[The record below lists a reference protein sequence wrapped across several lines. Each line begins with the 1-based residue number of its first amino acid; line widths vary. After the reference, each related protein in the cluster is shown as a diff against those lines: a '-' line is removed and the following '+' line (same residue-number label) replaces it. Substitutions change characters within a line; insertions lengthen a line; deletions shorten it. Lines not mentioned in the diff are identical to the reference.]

1 MTLKSLLS
9 SLFILIMVNIS
20 LAQEDTVRYQD
31 EVYVD
36 FIKSV
41 AFHQVGLP
49 TSYPTIQLDNGRL
62 FLSFDDMGGSF
73 YDYTYEVQHCTKDWV
88 PSDINELEFLD
99 GFNGERIE
107 MFNTAENTFVDYTN
121 YQLIIPNRDM
131 NFKISGNYLLII
143 NDENGLPVIT
153 RRFIVAKPKVVV
165 VVKTTKSPD
174 VEYINSYQG
183 VTFEV
188 NKKDTYISNPK
199 EELYA
204 TIIQNGRWFE
214 SIDNLKPT
222 SIIADRITFNNGMP
236 YSFPGLKEHRS
247 FDIRTLE
254 AATRN
259 VHSIDLEANGT
270 KAILELSKSRY
281 FGNYVFENDAN
292 GAFVLANDN
301 GENDEVTG
309 DYVDVYFTLKTMEVE
324 DKDVYILGRFN
335 DWTPSPLY
343 KMNYDYD
350 RKVYKNNLFFK
361 QGYYDYLYGV
371 MDETGSVDTELL
383 EGNSH
388 QTEND
393 YLIVI
398 YQRSYSENYD
408 EVIGLSYRSSVKN

>member
-1 MTLKSLLS
+1 MNTKNLICTFIFLS
-9 SLFILIMVNIS
+9 IACFMH
-20 LAQEDTVRYQD
+20 AQEDTVRYQD

-41 AFHQVGLP
+41 AFHQNGLP
-49 TSYPTIQLDNGRL
+49 TSYPTIQLGVGRL

-73 YDYTYEVQHCTKDWV
+73 YDYTYEVRHCNKDWI
-88 PSDINELEFLD
+88 PSDINELEYLD

-107 MFNTAENTFVDYTN
+107 SFNTAENTFVDYTN
-121 YQLIIPNRDM
+121 YQLVIPNRDL
-131 NFKISGNYLLII
+131 NLKISGNYLLII
-143 NDENGLPVIT
+143 NDESGLPVIT
-153 RRFIVAKPKVVV
+153 RRFIVSDPKVIVIAEM
-165 VVKTTKSPD
+165 KKSPE

-183 VTFEV
+183 ITFEV
-188 NKKDTYISNPK
+188 NKKDFYISNPK

-204 TIIQNGRWFE
+204 TVIQNGRWNE
-214 SIDNLKPT
+214 AIENLQPT
-222 SIIADRITFNNGMP
+222 SVISERITFNNRMP
-236 YSFPGLKEHRS
+236 YSFPGMKEHRS

-292 GAFVLANDN
+292 GSFVLANDN
-301 GENDEVTG
+301 GDNDEVTG

-324 DKDVYILGRFN
+324 DQEVYILGKFN
-335 DWTPSPLY
+335 DWSPSPLY
-343 KMNYDYD
+343 KMTYDYD

-361 QGYYDYLYGV
+361 QGYYDYLFGV
-371 MDETGSVDTELL
+371 VDETGYISTELL

-393 YLIVI
+393 YIIVI

-408 EVIGLSYRSSVKN
+408 QVIGLRHISSVNN